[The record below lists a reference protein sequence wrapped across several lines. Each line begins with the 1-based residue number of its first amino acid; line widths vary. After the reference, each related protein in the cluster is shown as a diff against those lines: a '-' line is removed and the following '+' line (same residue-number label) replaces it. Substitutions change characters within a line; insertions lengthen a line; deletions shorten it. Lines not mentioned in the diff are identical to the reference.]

1 MCVTRKGN
9 GIMRSCGAE
18 FLGRGKGLFREI
30 TMKESG
36 TQTKLDLT
44 GESSVIGLSTA
55 WLTEREDITAR
66 DLVGQFVELGFRG
79 VELEYRV
86 TERLYR
92 EMRPLI
98 LKGKINVISIH
109 NFFPLPDEIPLSG
122 ASGDRFLLSSP
133 EKPERELAIR
143 MTTGTIECAQDL
155 GAAAVVLHLGKVDM
169 EPENERLYDL
179 FDNHG
184 LGSPEGRHF
193 LECKLKERTKKKG
206 PHLES
211 VFSSLDRLNREAEKR
226 GILLGVENRYHYHQ
240 IPDFDEIG
248 LILKRFSGGSIRYW
262 HDIGHAHTLES
273 FGLLEPGS
281 LLRSYGPLS
290 VGVHIHDAV
299 GHDDHWAPGTGEIDF
314 VSLTDGLKCVP
325 IKILEIHKKSGRLQ
339 LMRGR
344 DMLKSI
350 GII

>member
-1 MCVTRKGN
+1 M
-9 GIMRSCGAE
+9 
-18 FLGRGKGLFREI
+18 
-30 TMKESG
+30 
-36 TQTKLDLT
+36 
-44 GESSVIGLSTA
+44 IGLSTA
-55 WLTEREDITAR
+55 WLTEREDITGR
-66 DLVGQFVELGFRG
+66 DLVKEFVELGFRG

-92 EMRPLI
+92 EMRPFI

-133 EKPERELAIR
+133 EKAERELAIR
-143 MTTGTIECAQDL
+143 MTTRTMESAHDL

-169 EPENERLYDL
+169 EPETERLYGL
-179 FDNHG
+179 FNNHG
-184 LGSPEGRHF
+184 LGTPEGRHF
-193 LECKLKERTKKKG
+193 LECKLKERGEKKG
-206 PHLES
+206 PNLES

-240 IPDFDEIG
+240 IPDFEEIG
-248 LILKRFSGGSIRYW
+248 LILRCFSGGSIGYW

-273 FGLLEPGS
+273 LGFLEPGS
-281 LLRSYGPLS
+281 LLQSYGPLS
-290 VGVHIHDAV
+290 VGVHIHDAI
-299 GHDDHWAPGTGEIDF
+299 GHDDHWAPGFGEIDF
-314 VSLTDGLKCVP
+314 VSVTDGLKCAP
-325 IKILEIHKKSGRLQ
+325 IKILEVHKKSDRLQ

-344 DMLKSI
+344 DMLKSM

>member
-1 MCVTRKGN
+1 MEL
-9 GIMRSCGAE
+9 I
-18 FLGRGKGLFREI
+18 FGRNA
-30 TMKESG
+30 
-36 TQTKLDLT
+36 
-44 GESSVIGLSTA
+44 SVIGLSTA
-55 WLTEREDITAR
+55 WLTEREGIRGR
-66 DLVGQFVELGFRG
+66 DVIGEFVELGFKG

-98 LKGKINVISIH
+98 LKEKINVMSIH

-133 EKPERELAIR
+133 EKGERELAIR
-143 MTTGTIECAQDL
+143 MTIRTIECAQDL

-169 EPENERLYDL
+169 EPENERLHDL

-193 LECKLKERTKKKG
+193 LECKLKERREKRG

-240 IPDFDEIG
+240 IPDFNEIG
-248 LILKRFSGGSIRYW
+248 LILKRFSGSSIRYW
-262 HDIGHAHTLES
+262 HDIGHAHTLEC
-273 FGLLEPGS
+273 FGLLEPES

-290 VGVHIHDAV
+290 VGIHIHDAI
-299 GHDDHWAPGTGEIDF
+299 GHDDHWAPGSGEIDF
-314 VSLTDGLKCVP
+314 VRLTDGLKCTP
-325 IKILEIHKKSGRLQ
+325 IKILEVHKKSDRRQ
-339 LMRGR
+339 LMRSR
-344 DMLKSI
+344 DMLKSM